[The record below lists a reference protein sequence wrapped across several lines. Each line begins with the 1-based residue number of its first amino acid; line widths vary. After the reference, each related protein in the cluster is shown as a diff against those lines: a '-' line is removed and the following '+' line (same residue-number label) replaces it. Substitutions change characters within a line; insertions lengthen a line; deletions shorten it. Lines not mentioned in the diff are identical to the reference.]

1 MNYKARNYIEM
12 DEEKVCYLY
21 CDIFCGFEYYAKI
34 KYNSESKYKIGKKY
48 SRI

>member
-21 CDIFCGFEYYAKI
+21 CDIFCGFEDYAKI